1 MTWHSF
7 IFFSLLIFLSCTADK
22 PKEDR
27 EKPFDDVFVP
37 QVRYNMLVNEFCSE
51 DGVVRKNQQFQD
63 MLGGHP
69 ISARAIRTL
78 NTIPRKEFDFRSIRS
93 GDRYTLFTHLMTDS
107 VQALVLVHDPIR
119 YTIFHF
125 GDSLSIERC
134 ANKVDT
140 LLRTASGV
148 ITKSLSHTMD
158 EMGISPTLTNRFVDI
173 FAWVVDFTYLQ
184 KGDRFKILYE
194 ELSVENKPFGIGKI
208 HGIYF
213 NHNQQDDYA
222 IPFDQGGGEDYF
234 DVSGKSLRKAL
245 LKYPIEFT
253 RISSRYSLSR
263 FHPVLKVNR
272 PHFGT
277 DLSAATGT
285 PIRSVGDGTVVES
298 GYKGG
303 NGNYVRIRHNDTYT
317 TGYLHMSRIANGVRA
332 GVRVRQGEVIG
343 YVGQTG
349 WATGPHLCYRFW
361 KNGVQVDALRVELPP
376 AQPVKEGRLAQFK
389 IRSDSVIQA
398 LAKIPEPVAQQPGQG
413 EQN

>member
-1 MTWHSF
+1 MNRHWF
-7 IFFSLLIFLSCTADK
+7 IFFTLLILLSCSDRK
-22 PKEDR
+22 PKIDR
-27 EKPFDDVFVP
+27 YKAIKDVFVP
-37 QVRYNMLVNEFCSE
+37 QVRYSMLVNEFCSE
-51 DGVVRKNQQFQD
+51 EGVVRKNQQFQD

-69 ISARAIRTL
+69 ISEQAVRTL
-78 NTIPRKEFDFRSIRS
+78 NTVPKKEFDFRSIRS

-125 GDSLSIERC
+125 DDSLRIERC

-140 LLRTASGV
+140 LMRTASGV

-158 EMGISPTLTNRFVDI
+158 EIGISPTLTNRFVDI

-213 NHNQQDDYA
+213 NHNQQDDFA
-222 IPFDQGGGEDYF
+222 IPFDQGDGEDYF
-234 DVSGKSLRKAL
+234 DLSGKSLRKAL

-253 RISSRYSLSR
+253 RISSRYSLNR
-263 FHPVLKVNR
+263 FHPVLKINR

-317 TGYLHMSRIANGVRA
+317 TGYLHMSRIASGVRA
-332 GVRVRQGEVIG
+332 GTRVRQGEVIG

-361 KNGVQVDALRVELPP
+361 KNGVQVDALKIELPP
-376 AQPVKEGRLAQFK
+376 AQPVKENQLALFK
-389 IRSDSVIQA
+389 LRSDSVKA
-398 LAKIPEPVAQQPGQG
+398 ELAKIPEPVTQQPGER